1 MNRKKYKCSRRVE
14 QGSTRWSITRA
25 Q

>member
-1 MNRKKYKCSRRVE
+1 MNRKKYKYSRRVE
-14 QGSTRWSITRA
+14 QGSTKWSITRA